1 VGAVFDDVD
10 VHAQKRDS
18 KHASCR
24 KWGGHP
30 GSGRLFTNHN
40 LIFILIFYWIFI
52 LLCIH
57 WNPIELMVEKEM
69 MEEERAEINFHV
81 CKLRIAQSLPLDVNL
96 GFNKK

>member
-1 VGAVFDDVD
+1 MLMFMLRNVIRNMQA
-10 VHAQKRDS
+10 AES
-18 KHASCR
+18 
-24 KWGGHP
+24 GGDTQEVAGCYQSQSHIH
-30 GSGRLFTNHN
+30 SLF
-40 LIFILIFYWIFI
+40 FYWIFI

-57 WNPIELMVEKEM
+57 LNPIELMVEKEM